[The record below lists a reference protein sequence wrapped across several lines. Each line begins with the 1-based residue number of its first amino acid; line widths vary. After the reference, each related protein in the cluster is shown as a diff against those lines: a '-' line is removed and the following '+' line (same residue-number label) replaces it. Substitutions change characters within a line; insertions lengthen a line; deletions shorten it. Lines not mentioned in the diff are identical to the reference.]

1 MRIKPF
7 SRQKTISLA
16 LQGGGAHGAF
26 TWGVL
31 DYLLEA
37 GQLEF
42 DAVSGTSAG
51 AMNAAVLAQGLMTD
65 GADGAREALATFWKS
80 VASSVPFDVTVRT
93 LDGDSGTLAP
103 AMKMMMM
110 WASFFSP
117 YELNPFDHNPLR
129 DVVTKQIDFERLRRE
144 SPLRLFIAATE
155 ANTGRL
161 RLFREHELTP
171 DALLASA
178 CLPSVHHSIEIDGEH
193 YWDGGFAANPAVFP
207 LFYTGK
213 SRDIMLVLINPMRH
227 SKTPRSADEIRTR
240 SMELGF
246 SANFLREMRMFA
258 HAREFAEKQPW
269 WSRGRLERRLL
280 STNFHLIE
288 ASEVMSQLSSESKL
302 SASGSFLEQ
311 LRDLGRERAK
321 QWHTASGHH
330 VGERPSV
337 EVAGLFGS
345 RPGIPEIGP

>member
-1 MRIKPF
+1 MRFRRSAK
-7 SRQKTISLA
+7 SKTISLA

-31 DYLLEA
+31 DYLLEV
-37 GQLEF
+37 GHLKF

-51 AMNAAVLAQGLMTD
+51 AMNAAVLTQGLMA
-65 GADGAREALATFWKS
+65 GGPDGAREALATFWNS
-80 VASSVPFDVTVRT
+80 VASSVPYDVTVRT
-93 LDGDSGTLAP
+93 LNGDSGTLAP
-103 AMKMMMM
+103 AMKMMMT

-117 YELNPFDHNPLR
+117 YQLNPFDLNPLR
-129 DVVTKQIDFERLRRE
+129 DVVTNQIDFERLRRE
-144 SPLRLFIAATE
+144 SPLQLFIAATE

-161 RLFREHELTP
+161 RMFREHELTA

-207 LFYTGK
+207 LFYTGG
-213 SRDIMLVLINPMRH
+213 SCDILLVLINPMRH
-227 SKTPRSADEIRTR
+227 SKTPRSAEEIRIR

-258 HAREFAEKQPW
+258 HARDFAAAQPW
-269 WSRGRLERRLL
+269 LSRGRLERRLL

-288 ASEVMSQLSSESKL
+288 ASEVMGQLSSESKM
-302 SASGSFLEQ
+302 SASESFLEQ
-311 LRDLGRERAK
+311 LRDLGRERAQ
-321 QWHTASGHH
+321 QWHEASARH
-330 VGERPSV
+330 VGKRESV
-337 EVAGLFGS
+337 EVAGLFG
-345 RPGIPEIGP
+345 

>member
-7 SRQKTISLA
+7 SYRKTISLA

-51 AMNAAVLAQGLMTD
+51 AMNAAVLAQGLMA
-65 GADGAREALATFWKS
+65 GGRDGAREALAAFWKA
-80 VASSVPFDVTVRT
+80 VAGSVPFDITVRT
-93 LDGDSGTLAP
+93 LDGANGTLAP
-103 AMKMMMM
+103 AMKMLMM
-110 WASFFSP
+110 WTSFFSP

-161 RLFREHELTP
+161 RLFREHALTA

-213 SRDIMLVLINPMRH
+213 SRDILLVLINPLRH
-227 SKTPRSADEIRTR
+227 SNTPRSATDIRTR

-288 ASEVMSQLSSESKL
+288 ASEVMGQLSAESKL
-302 SASGSFLEQ
+302 SASGSFLEL
-311 LRDLGRERAK
+311 LRDLGRERAA
-321 QWHTASGHH
+321 QWHAASGHH
-330 VGERPSV
+330 VGDRSSI

-345 RPGIPEIGP
+345 PSTP

>member
-7 SRQKTISLA
+7 SHRKTISLA

-31 DYLLEA
+31 DYLLEV
-37 GQLEF
+37 GHLDF

-51 AMNAAVLAQGLMTD
+51 AMNAAVLAQGLMA
-65 GADGAREALATFWKS
+65 GGREGARKALAAFWRA

-93 LDGDSGTLAP
+93 LDGHSGTLAP
-103 AMKMMMM
+103 AMKMMLM
-110 WASFFSP
+110 WANFFSP

-129 DVVTKQIDFERLRRE
+129 DVVTKQIDFDRLRHA

-161 RLFREHELTP
+161 RLFREHELTA

-193 YWDGGFAANPAVFP
+193 YWDGGFAANPAVSP
-207 LFYTGK
+207 LFYHGR
-213 SRDIMLVLINPMRH
+213 SRDILLVLINPMRH

-240 SMELGF
+240 SMVLGF

-258 HAREFAEKQPW
+258 HAREFAAQQPW

-288 ASEVMSQLSSESKL
+288 ASEVMSRLSAESKL
-302 SASGSFLEQ
+302 SPSGSFLQ
-311 LRDLGRERAK
+311 LLHDLGRERAR
-321 QWHTASGHH
+321 QWHAESGHH

-337 EVAGLFGS
+337 EVAGLFGA
-345 RPGIPEIGP
+345 RP